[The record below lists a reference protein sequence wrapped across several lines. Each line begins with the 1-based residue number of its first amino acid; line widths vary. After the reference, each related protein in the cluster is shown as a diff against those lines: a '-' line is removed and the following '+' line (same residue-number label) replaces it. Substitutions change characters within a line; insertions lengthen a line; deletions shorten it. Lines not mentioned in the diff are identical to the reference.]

1 MFDVNSLIKIFI
13 TSDKGGGKCALPSAV
28 LVNLLSCFS
37 CLEFEGDGQNMSI
50 TVKLEAWTFEAY
62 AIKIV
67 PKAPRGDRQR

>member
-1 MFDVNSLIKIFI
+1 VVLRRRRRN
-13 TSDKGGGKCALPSAV
+13 TVVGGKCALPSAV

-50 TVKLEAWTFEAY
+50 TVKPEAWTFEAY